1 MNVKM
6 NDFGE
11 FAEAGDAW
19 DEAQEAWTAELLG
32 NLILRITRMSAD
44 EIEMMA
50 HYAERLLT
58 HRKEAP

>member
-1 MNVKM
+1 MKVKM
-6 NDFGE
+6 NDYDE

-19 DEAQEAWTAELLG
+19 DEAQTELLG